1 MARFGLRRA
10 GGPALAGL
18 LLLLAAC
25 GGPGPDAGRDA
36 SPTPVATP
44 TAVATVEATPDA
56 PPTSTPEA
64 ASPTPSTPEPASPTP
79 SAAATIAPTA
89 EAVTPPPEPITLT
102 IAAVGDLMFARD
114 IVTLMQQHGPAYP
127 FERVAPLLA
136 GSDLLIG
143 NLEGTFTE
151 RGEPLDKFYTFR
163 APPELAET
171 LRAAGFD
178 AVSLSNNHALDF
190 GPVGLRDT
198 LDALDAIE
206 VAHFGAGLDR
216 REAEAP
222 LIIETGGAFVAL
234 LGFSAV
240 GSSEFADGGQ
250 PGVARAEVGVVGS
263 AVAAIT
269 SAVDFVVVV
278 FHFGDEYD
286 ATPTEQQRELAAAAA
301 DAGATLV
308 IGHHAHTLQPWERR
322 GNALILYGLGN
333 FVFDLDR
340 EDLDTLG
347 EGPFATTVAIVELSN
362 VAPPAL
368 RFRPVYIDPDENRP
382 RPASAEERERILA
395 ALSEIEAD

>member
-25 GGPGPDAGRDA
+25 GAPGPAEDRDA
-36 SPTPVATP
+36 SPTPPATA
-44 TAVATVEATPDA
+44 TAAATVEATPA
-56 PPTSTPEA
+56 TATAAIEATPDTPDA
-64 ASPTPSTPEPASPTP
+64 ASPTPSATPTATVTATA
-79 SAAATIAPTA
+79 AAATPT
-89 EAVTPPPEPITLT
+89 PEPITVT

-114 IVTLMQQHGPAYP
+114 VVTLMQQHGPAHP

-143 NLEGTFTE
+143 NLEGTFTD

-171 LRAAGFD
+171 LRTAGFD

-190 GPVGLRDT
+190 GSVGLRDT
-198 LDALDAIE
+198 LDALDAIG

-222 LIIETGGAFVAL
+222 LIVQAGEAFVAL

-250 PGVARAEVGVVGS
+250 PGVARAEVGAVGS
-263 AVAAIT
+263 AVAAIA

-278 FHFGDEYD
+278 FHFGTEYD

-301 DAGATLV
+301 DAGAALV

-340 EDLDTLG
+340 EDLATLG
-347 EGPFATTVAIVELSN
+347 EGPFATAVAIVELSN
-362 VAPPAL
+362 GAPPSL